1 MVYPDRTS
9 HVLVNTVDLFS
20 TILETFGF
28 DSWKSSVP
36 ASRPID
42 SKSLMP
48 FLKNNSD
55 SIRNW
60 TFSEIFKLTTDD
72 NDGKTIRNRHY
83 QLMKFDYGKQKLFN
97 LTKDPLEKIDL
108 LTEKLSDTDVAN
120 YYFLCNELAKLLG
133 VNSFC
138 QTLVKDTNLPPSQ
151 KFQAYPNPF
160 TQFITF
166 EKI

>member
-1 MVYPDRTS
+1 MIW
-9 HVLVNTVDLFS
+9 
-20 TILETFGF
+20 TI
-28 DSWKSSVP
+28 VP
-36 ASRPID
+36 PI
-42 SKSLMP
+42 LIP
-48 FLKNNSD
+48 LP
-55 SIRNW
+55 
-60 TFSEIFKLTTDD
+60 
-72 NDGKTIRNRHY
+72 
-83 QLMKFDYGKQKLFN
+83 FN
-97 LTKDPLEKIDL
+97 LGILVIFIPFIGGFMPTPLVYIKEFITGSSFFLTGLRGPRFIPRKSDPKIKDPLEKIDL

-160 TQFITF
+160 TQFITL